1 MSTHSKHTTSTDGTE
16 FTSLV
21 TSERESE
28 TTSSA
33 VPAKQ
38 QTCFVNPLVEK
49 VPLSVANDEVVD
61 NPSADQR
68 PEQVAQTE
76 VTIEKMAPENVECS
90 SAMDKEFDP

>member
-16 FTSLV
+16 FTSLI

-38 QTCFVNPLVEK
+38 QTSFVNPLVEK
-49 VPLSVANDEVVD
+49 VPLSVADDDVTA

-68 PEQVAQTE
+68 PE
-76 VTIEKMAPENVECS
+76 
-90 SAMDKEFDP
+90 

>member
-49 VPLSVANDEVVD
+49 VPLSGADDEVAD

-76 VTIEKMAPENVECS
+76 VTVEGMVPENVES
-90 SAMDKEFDP
+90 SPVMDKDLDP